1 MASDERKQALI
12 NDLMSD
18 VVGDDIT
25 DHKYEIVDT
34 IESILK
40 DYNLSTDLSF
50 VEKVAN
56 IKFDGKNNESVDIT
70 SMPKELQDA
79 AFLPVNT
86 ISDIALRQ
94 DLDLIISQIP
104 EWFVAVQIIR
114 DAICEADLADGR
126 LTRSITFDRTK
137 LSDAETS
144 SIMSKIEKV
153 EERLEL
159 HSMIRNHIVFDSVHY
174 GESYV
179 YNIPYA
185 KVFEDLYKYRL
196 NNAEKNKNNTA
207 MNMFS
212 TSSVLT
218 GYGYGES
225 AVEISLNDTV
235 ISETANCTSSRNK
248 KSKNN
253 KPSLFTE
260 AEIMEIYPNYHS
272 KSTNNS
278 GPNNNKQQEIID
290 EECDAILE
298 MVGNNIRYINE
309 DIALP
314 VLEES
319 AYDLKCVYET
329 KYKDEAQFISEFE
342 TFFEQ
347 VMEDDGAVDRHFR
360 NIKGVYTRILPAT
373 KLIPVRIDRQV
384 IGYYYISD
392 MTRPEEQGQ
401 RRNSGLSGYTLK
413 TPSVGFDTFQP
424 DQMFCQKLATK
435 IIQNFDLKFMRDN
448 TALHQQ
454 IVSILQSHKFNEAM
468 MRFIFIPA
476 EHVSQFT
483 VNEDGMGKG
492 HSVLEPG
499 LVTGR
504 MYMFLKLYSILY
516 QINNS
521 QIRIYNVRQSG
532 IDKNYKQLI
541 QETMRKFSSRRI
553 TANDIFNYRS
563 SMNKVSGCS
572 EMVMPLGA
580 GNTPPVEITSTPAS
594 EAPINNDLLEAMK
607 HEAINSTPVPSL
619 MVMGGMSEIEF
630 AKETELANA
639 RLTTTVNSLKI
650 DLNMDVTRFY
660 RVLLRWETDIDPI
673 IIRDLK
679 FSFKK
684 PAAKELNLTVEMI
697 QNFNAVAD
705 MAVQVFLPTAESKN
719 AENGSSEVI
728 REFKKLLVAE
738 LLPQIDIDRFDEL
751 AKQATNAANKTK
763 LNESTGQENLMDD
776 QTNPE
781 EVM

>member
-1 MASDERKQALI
+1 MASDDQKKTLI
-12 NDLMSD
+12 SGLMND
-18 VVGDDIT
+18 VVGEDISE
-25 DHKYEIVDT
+25 HRYAIADT

-50 VEKVAN
+50 VEKIAN
-56 IKFDGKNNESVDIT
+56 IKFDGKTGESVDIT

-114 DAICEADLADGR
+114 DAICEADLADGK
-126 LTRSITFDRTK
+126 LTRSITFDRTN
-137 LSDAETS
+137 LSDSEQS

-159 HSMIRNHIVFDSVHY
+159 HSMIRNHVVFDSVHY

-196 NNAEKNKNNTA
+196 NNAEKNGKNRNST

-235 ISETANCTSSRNK
+235 ISETTNHSKSRK
-248 KSKNN
+248 GSKQN
-253 KPSLFTE
+253 LFTE
-260 AEIMEIYPNYHS
+260 AEIIDIYPDYHS
-272 KSTNNS
+272 KTTGEGSTS
-278 GPNNNKQQEIID
+278 NKHQKCFD
-290 EECDAILE
+290 EEFDNMIDTI
-298 MVGNNIRYINE
+298 GRNIRFINQ

-314 VLEES
+314 VIEES

-329 KYKDEAQFISEFE
+329 KYQSETQFISEFE
-342 TFFEQ
+342 TFFEE
-347 VMEDDGAVDRHFR
+347 VMEKNDDLQIDRHFK

-373 KLIPVRIDRQV
+373 KLIPVRIDRNV

-401 RRNSGLSGYTLK
+401 CRNSGLSGYTLK

-424 DQMFCQKLATK
+424 DQMFCQKLASK

-476 EHVSQFT
+476 EHVSRFSI
-483 VNEDGMGKG
+483 NEDGMGKG

-499 LVTGR
+499 LVAGR
-504 MYMFLKLYSILY
+504 MYMFLKLYSVLY

-541 QETMRKFSSRRI
+541 QDTMRKFAERRI

-580 GNTPPVEITSTPAS
+580 GNTPPIEISSTPAA

-607 HEAINSTPVPSL
+607 HEAINATPVPSL

-650 DLNMDVTRFY
+650 DLNTDITKFY
-660 RVLLRWETDIDPI
+660 RVLLRWETDIDPVI
-673 IIRDLK
+673 LRDLK

-697 QNFNAVAD
+697 NNFNAVAE
-705 MAVQVFLPTAESKN
+705 MAVQVFLPTVESKN
-719 AENGSSEVI
+719 AEQGSEVI

-738 LLPQIDIDRFDEL
+738 LLPQIDVDRYDQLAKEAIDAANRTKLDEL
-751 AKQATNAANKTK
+751 NNH
-763 LNESTGQENLMDD
+763 ENLVDD
-776 QTNPE
+776 LNNSEE

>member
-1 MASDERKQALI
+1 MASDDQKKALI
-12 NDLMSD
+12 SGLMND
-18 VVGDDIT
+18 VVGEDISE
-25 DHKYEIVDT
+25 HRYAIADT

-50 VEKVAN
+50 VEKIAN
-56 IKFDGKNNESVDIT
+56 IKFDGKTGESVDIT

-114 DAICEADLADGR
+114 DAICEADLADGK
-126 LTRSITFDRTK
+126 LTRSITFDRTN
-137 LSDAETS
+137 LSDSEQS

-153 EERLEL
+153 EERLGL
-159 HSMIRNHIVFDSVHY
+159 HSMIRNHVVFDSVHY

-196 NNAEKNKNNTA
+196 NNAEKNGKNRNST

-235 ISETANCTSSRNK
+235 IGETANHSKSRK
-248 KSKNN
+248 GSKQN
-253 KPSLFTE
+253 LFTE
-260 AEIMEIYPNYHS
+260 AEIIDIYPDYHS
-272 KSTNNS
+272 KITSEGSTS
-278 GPNNNKQQEIID
+278 NKHQKCFD
-290 EECDAILE
+290 EEFDNMIDTI
-298 MVGNNIRYINE
+298 GRNIRFINQ

-314 VLEES
+314 VIEES

-329 KYKDEAQFISEFE
+329 KYQSETQFISEFE
-342 TFFEQ
+342 TFFEE
-347 VMEDDGAVDRHFR
+347 VMEKNDDLPIDRHFK

-373 KLIPVRIDRQV
+373 KLIPVRIDRNV

-424 DQMFCQKLATK
+424 DQMFCQKLASK

-476 EHVSQFT
+476 EHVSRFSI
-483 VNEDGMGKG
+483 NEDGMGKG

-499 LVTGR
+499 LVAGR
-504 MYMFLKLYSILY
+504 MYMFLKLYSVLY

-541 QETMRKFSSRRI
+541 QDTMRKFAERRI

-580 GNTPPVEITSTPAS
+580 GNTPPIEITSTPAS

-607 HEAINSTPVPSL
+607 HEAINATPVPSL

-650 DLNMDVTRFY
+650 DLNMDITKFY
-660 RVLLRWETDIDPI
+660 RVILRWETDIDPVI
-673 IIRDLK
+673 LRDLK

-697 QNFNAVAD
+697 NNFNAVAE
-705 MAVQVFLPTAESKN
+705 MAVQVFLPTVESKN
-719 AENGSSEVI
+719 AEQGSEVI

-738 LLPQIDIDRFDEL
+738 LLPQIDVDRYDQL
-751 AKQATNAANKTK
+751 AKEAIDAANRTK
-763 LNESTGQENLMDD
+763 LNELNNHENLVDD
-776 QTNPE
+776 LNNSEE